1 MTEEPDTLKRRIKR
15 LRNGLG
21 ITGKA
26 MAEKLRVL
34 VGTKSTQ
41 TRISD
46 WETGREKPSAGT
58 LAAISLLHR
67 SPVECLKWLREG
79 GEMPR
84 LHVDR
89 NERGSDD
96 HQPEVNRAHVLE
108 AIEAVNRFAV
118 ELAEIL
124 RRDDQQPPEEDG
136 PAPEPAPGPDPK
148 TRAAIAEAVKK
159 IAEHEEGNG
168 QEAS

>member
-1 MTEEPDTLKRRIKR
+1 MSEDTETLGRRIKR

-26 MAEKLRVL
+26 MAERLRVL

-46 WETGREKPSAGT
+46 WETGRKTPAAGT

-67 SPVECLKWLREG
+67 SPVECFKWLREG

-89 NERGSDD
+89 NERDSDVA
-96 HQPEVNRAHVLE
+96 QPRPNHDRDLEVIETVNRCALV
-108 AIEAVNRFAV
+108 V
-118 ELAEIL
+118 AEIL
-124 RRDDQQPPEEDG
+124 RRGDQDVPGEAIGLSQDLDDRHQDVVSKDAEGEDDTQEPP
-136 PAPEPAPGPDPK
+136 
-148 TRAAIAEAVKK
+148 T
-159 IAEHEEGNG
+159 
-168 QEAS
+168 